1 MEFHS
6 LKLYHYICTE
16 RKKERKKEEL
26 FEPRKDIPV
35 CLASS
40 PHVAKL
46 MLTPTMEV
54 DP

>member
-1 MEFHS
+1 MIYGVPLPEIIS
-6 LKLYHYICTE
+6 LYLKM
-16 RKKERKKEEL
+16 KERKKEEL

-46 MLTPTMEV
+46 KLTRTMEV

>member
-6 LKLYHYICTE
+6 LKLYHYICT
-16 RKKERKKEEL
+16 ERKKEEL

-46 MLTPTMEV
+46 KLTPTMEV